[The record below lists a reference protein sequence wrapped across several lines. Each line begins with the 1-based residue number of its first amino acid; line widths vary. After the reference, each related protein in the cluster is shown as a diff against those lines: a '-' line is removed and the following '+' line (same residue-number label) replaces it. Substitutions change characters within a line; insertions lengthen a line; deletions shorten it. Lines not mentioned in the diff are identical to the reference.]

1 MKKLVQIVLKFYKAL
16 KRKETLFFLMLVG
29 SIIVLFSF
37 LSLIPIQASVAEV
50 SSAQNTQSL
59 GAIYENP
66 VNAPYKLATYAA
78 MQISSSVRVAR
89 FVSLFFYLAVCV
101 SMFYALRH
109 WHTLQASIL
118 TTLAFASN
126 SVLLA
131 TGRLG
136 TPLIV
141 VVSFFIFMSSLLWK
155 VHTRSKR
162 FVPVLIAFALAALL
176 YIPGI
181 LWFAGILGIVYIN
194 KIKKFF
200 KNTKKGA
207 VAFGVVLSLIVV
219 TPLILGFIRNTD
231 TLKEWLM
238 LPDTLI
244 WDNVVRAIL
253 RVPSAFIYRM
263 PSDPLI
269 NIGRLPIFDV
279 TSGIIFLIGLYAYAR
294 KLRLDRTRVMIGSAL
309 VGCIIG
315 AIGQTT
321 TAVIMLLPF
330 AYSIIAAGIEYL
342 LDEWHRVFPKN
353 PVAKSFGMVLVTT
366 AVLFSMYYQ
375 LTRFFVVW
383 PQTPETRSTYNQSRI
398 IQDRE

>member
-1 MKKLVQIVLKFYKAL
+1 MQLALKSFKAI
-16 KRKETLFFLMLVG
+16 KRKETLFFLVLVG
-29 SIIVLFSF
+29 FIFVLFSF
-37 LSLIPIQASVAEV
+37 LSLIPTRAASAEL
-50 SSAQNTQSL
+50 SSAENTHSL
-59 GAIYENP
+59 TSIYENP
-66 VNAPYKLATYAA
+66 VNAPYKLATYAVT
-78 MQISSSVRVAR
+78 QLSDSVRVAR
-89 FVSLFFYLAVCV
+89 FVSLTFYLAVCV
-101 SMFYALRH
+101 AMFYSLRH
-109 WHTLQASIL
+109 WHTLQASLL

-162 FVPVLIAFALAALL
+162 FVPVLIAFALASLL
-176 YIPGI
+176 YVPGI
-181 LWFAGILGIVYIN
+181 LWFAAILGIVYIN
-194 KIKKFF
+194 KVKQFF

-207 VAFGVVLSLIVV
+207 VATGILLALAVI
-219 TPLILGFIRNTD
+219 TPLILGFVRD
-231 TLKEWLM
+231 TSILKEWLL

-244 WDNVVRAIL
+244 WENVPRAIL
-253 RVPSAFIYRM
+253 KVPSAFIYRM
-263 PSDPLI
+263 PAEPLI
-269 NIGRLPIFDV
+269 NIGRLPIFDI

-294 KLRLDRTRVMIGSAL
+294 KLRLDRTKVMVGSAL

-353 PVAKSFGMVLVTT
+353 PVARSFGMVLVTT
-366 AVLFSMYYQ
+366 VMLFSVYYQ
-375 LTRFFVVW
+375 LIRFFVVW
-383 PQTPETRSTYNQSRI
+383 PQAPETRNAYNQSRI
-398 IQDRE
+398 IQDHN